1 MKRILPVAML
11 LMVVSGFVLAEERRV
26 IVPVNVSLFP
36 FYGLSNAV
44 TVVNNVQ
51 INVGVGYADEL
62 NGVAV
67 GVVSIIGDE
76 VRGTQAGVV
85 NLAGGDVFGAQVGVV
100 NLTMHDVFGPQVGVV
115 NGSLEKVRG
124 PQVGVVNLAAE
135 SSFQTGVVNAAV
147 AASGVQV
154 GVVNVAV
161 RNTGAPI
168 GLVSV
173 VLEGGQ
179 THAQS
184 WIDETGLVNVGLIHG
199 SRMTYNLYTAATDVA
214 RERVSLGLGLG
225 AHFGEDRS
233 WVNVEALAGR
243 VSRTDAL
250 FESATSLFRARAYTG
265 YRIGP
270 LSLIGGV
277 SFNYLMDL
285 GDSDVEL
292 GPLHGYEFGFSTER
306 HRFWPGAF
314 VGVQL

>member
-11 LMVVSGFVLAEERRV
+11 LMIVSGFVLGEEQRV
-26 IVPVNVSLFP
+26 VVPVSVSLFP
-36 FYGLSNAV
+36 FYGLSNSV

-62 NGVAV
+62 DGIAL
-67 GVVSIIGDE
+67 GVVSIIGGE
-76 VRGTQAGVV
+76 VRGVQTGVV

-100 NLTMHDVFGPQVGVV
+100 NLTRRDVIGPQVGVV
-115 NGSLEKVRG
+115 NGSLEEVRG

-135 SSFQTGVVNAAV
+135 STSQTGVVNAAV
-147 AASGVQV
+147 DASGVQI

-184 WIDETGLVNVGLIHG
+184 WIDETGFVNVGLIHG
-199 SRMTYNLYTAATDVA
+199 SKSTYNLYTAATDVA
-214 RERVSLGLGLG
+214 LERVSFGLGLG
-225 AHFGEDRS
+225 AHFGGNRS
-233 WVNVEALAGR
+233 WANIEAVAGS

-265 YRIGP
+265 HRFGP
-270 LSLIGGV
+270 LTLIGGV

-285 GDSDVEL
+285 GDSDVEV

-314 VGVQL
+314 VGIQL